1 MNAQSNMAKGEDPIE
16 RNGVGKA
23 DVLDF
28 QISILDLLIVF
39 ARYKWIVIGLPL
51 IAGIVAAVV
60 ALRMTE
66 IYSAQAKLLPPQQ
79 NQSAASAILSQIGQ
93 LGAAAGGAG
102 AVAFGAGRNP
112 SDVYV
117 SMLRSRR
124 IADALIDRFK
134 MLDESKGARRSDVQ
148 AALMNA
154 SQIRLERDGLISVT
168 VDDTDP
174 KRAAAIANAYP
185 EELDKLSGTLALTEA
200 SSRRI
205 FMERQLNQAKD
216 SLLKAE
222 MAARSAIEER
232 GLAQVD
238 AQGRTL
244 VQTSASLRGRMAAK
258 EVEIYAMR
266 NFAAEQNPNL
276 NKAQQE
282 LAALREQISKI
293 EQGESNPMPR
303 SVSDKGMKNVS
314 LLRELR
320 YQEALFEGLFRQVE
334 AAKLDEARE
343 NSVVQVLDP
352 ATPPDRRSRPQRSL
366 IVLMS
371 MLAATIAAVV
381 LIFLLEALRRARTS
395 PDGNRR
401 MELFRNELIGRP
413 THDI

>member
-1 MNAQSNMAKGEDPIE
+1 
-16 RNGVGKA
+16 
-23 DVLDF
+23 
-28 QISILDLLIVF
+28 
-39 ARYKWIVIGLPL
+39 
-51 IAGIVAAVV
+51 
-60 ALRMTE
+60 
-66 IYSAQAKLLPPQQ
+66 
-79 NQSAASAILSQIGQ
+79 
-93 LGAAAGGAG
+93 
-102 AVAFGAGRNP
+102 
-112 SDVYV
+112 
-117 SMLRSRR
+117 
-124 IADALIDRFK
+124 
-134 MLDESKGARRSDVQ
+134 
-148 AALMNA
+148 MNA

-168 VDDTDP
+168 VDDPDP
-174 KRAAAIANAYP
+174 KRAADIANAYP

-222 MAARSAIEER
+222 MAARSAIEEG
-232 GLAQVD
+232 GLTQVD

-266 NFAAEQNPNL
+266 NFATDQNPNL

-303 SVSDKGMKNVS
+303 SVSDTGMKNVS

-334 AAKLDEARE
+334 AAKLDQARE

-352 ATPPDRRSRPQRSL
+352 ATPPDRRSRPQRTF

-371 MLAATIAAVV
+371 VLVGTFGAVV
-381 LIFLLEALRRARTS
+381 LIFILEALRRARTS
-395 PDGNRR
+395 TDGSRR
-401 MELFRNELIGRP
+401 MELLRNELIGRP